1 MRLAYVVN
9 NAAFFVSHRLPIA
22 EEMLE
27 RGHSVAL
34 FVGRAGSDELE
45 SQATEK
51 LSGSNIAFHRASF
64 QGSGLNPF
72 AELVG
77 FVNML
82 LAIRRF
88 NPDIMHCVSPKGVL
102 YGALAAKLLKVPGV
116 VLAISGMGHL
126 FTSKLK
132 SNVINSSFRIMYKHM
147 LSYFIRSSSVR
158 VIVQNHDD
166 QDFIHKLGCSNERIN
181 LIPGSGVNLDLY
193 ENADLCGKENAVLF
207 PARLLADKGIFEYI
221 TAASNL
227 KKKFPNWRF
236 LIAGAADYDNP
247 SAVTRDEIRLICD
260 DSDLEWL
267 GHVSDMPSLY
277 MRANIVCLPSY
288 REGMPKALL
297 EAAAAY
303 CAVVTTNVT
312 GCREA
317 VIDKITGDLVSVKN
331 AIELEICLENLIKDE
346 SRREQYGRNARLE
359 AEKRFSIDS
368 VVDKTIGIY
377 DAFCI

>member
-1 MRLAYVVN
+1 MRVAYVVN

-22 EEMLE
+22 KEMLE
-27 RGHSVAL
+27 HGHHIYL
-34 FVGRAGSDELE
+34 FIGRAGSDELE
-45 SQATEK
+45 DQAIEI
-51 LSGSNIAFHRASF
+51 LNDSNISFHRAGF
-64 QGSGLNPF
+64 KGSGTNPF
-72 AELVG
+72 SESIG
-77 FVNML
+77 FMNMT
-82 LAIRRF
+82 LAIRKF
-88 NPDIMHCVSPKGVL
+88 KPDIMHCVSPKGVL

-126 FTSKLK
+126 FTFKSK
-132 SNVINSSFRIMYKHM
+132 SNVIDSYFRLMYRYM
-147 LSYFIRSSSVR
+147 LSYFIKNSSVR
-158 VIVQNHDD
+158 VIVQNRDD
-166 QDFIHKLGCSNERIN
+166 QDFIHKLGCSKQRIN

-193 ENADLCGKENAVLF
+193 ENADLCGKENIVLF

-221 TAASNL
+221 TAASSL
-227 KKKFPNWRF
+227 KKKFPKWRF

-247 SAVTRDEIRLICD
+247 SAVTREEIRLICD
-260 DSDLEWL
+260 DTDLEWL

-317 VIDKITGDLVSVKN
+317 IIDKITGDLVSVKN
-331 AIELEICLENLIKDE
+331 AIELEICLENLIKDV

-359 AEKRFSIDS
+359 AEKRFSIES
-368 VVDKTIGIY
+368 VVDETIGIY
-377 DAFCI
+377 GAF